1 MTPPR
6 LQGQKSKERKSEARS
21 MVDIPEYVLPLLVV
35 FIASV
40 ASFLYAEEGVIRGTM
55 WMFVSW

>member
-1 MTPPR
+1 
-6 LQGQKSKERKSEARS
+6 

-40 ASFLYAEEGVIRGTM
+40 ASFLYAEEGVIRGAM